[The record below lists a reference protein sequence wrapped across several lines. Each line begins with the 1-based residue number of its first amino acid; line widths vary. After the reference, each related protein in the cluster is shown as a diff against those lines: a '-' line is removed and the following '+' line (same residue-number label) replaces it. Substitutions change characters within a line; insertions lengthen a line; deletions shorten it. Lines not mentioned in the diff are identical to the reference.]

1 VDEIDPGQPF
11 LWVNDP
17 EGRTIWIVDAHRNN
31 GKRFV
36 VRADEKLTA
45 FLELESAIRQ
55 DSGSLHRPR

>member
-1 VDEIDPGQPF
+1 VCCLIICHSAIK
-11 LWVNDP
+11 NDSSAIL
-17 EGRTIWIVDAHRNN
+17 RS

-55 DSGSLHRPR
+55 DSGSLRQPR